1 MGLVKSELTDVIF
14 SPLLHES
21 SQLFNN
27 TNHQGRAF
35 CLFRHPVDRAV
46 SLFYYLKHATWEP
59 TFSEKLEKIETVE
72 DYAMSEFAE
81 NNWMTRFLTNEMYG
95 AVTRDHLDI
104 AKEIVRRKI
113 FVGLTIDL
121 ENSFSRFMKYVDWD
135 FQNITTE
142 QRKCLTKYLSSG
154 SNRNKHLVE
163 EGSRGWM
170 ALRSKNM
177 MDLELYDY
185 VLQLYEEQSSLV
197 GK

>member
-72 DYAMSEFAE
+72 YDVAILGEVDLTE
-81 NNWMTRFLTNEMYG
+81 NEKRVL
-95 AVTRDHLDI
+95 I
-104 AKEIVRRKI
+104 
-113 FVGLTIDL
+113 
-121 ENSFSRFMKYVDWD
+121 
-135 FQNITTE
+135 
-142 QRKCLTKYLSSG
+142 YL
-154 SNRNKHLVE
+154 NPH
-163 EGSRGWM
+163 
-170 ALRSKNM
+170 
-177 MDLELYDY
+177 
-185 VLQLYEEQSSLV
+185 
-197 GK
+197 